1 MREHDR
7 ARELLGLYAL
17 EELSPEEES
26 ELREHL
32 NGCPACRE
40 EMEVLRKAR
49 SRLRGAFVAPPPEL
63 KQRVMDRLPRR
74 AKRRSTFL
82 VAAALLLVFISG
94 GTFFAGLI
102 APAEYA
108 TSSLGPTALAPG
120 AGGEARLRESGANVQ
135 VSLEVW
141 GLPNQRSDEFY
152 EVWFV
157 RGEERVSAGSFT
169 VGPEGRAKINASV
182 PAELAKEYPA
192 VGITA
197 EEAPGDPRP
206 SGEKVLGGELTRS

>member
-17 EELSPEEES
+17 DELSSEEES

-32 NGCPACRE
+32 EGCPACRE
-40 EMEVLRKAR
+40 EMEELRQAR

-63 KQRVMDRLPRR
+63 KQRVMGRLPRR
-74 AKRRSTFL
+74 GKRRATVL
-82 VAAALLLVFISG
+82 VAAALLLVFLSG
-94 GTFFAGLI
+94 GAFFTAII

-141 GLPNQRSDEFY
+141 GLPQRDAGYY
-152 EVWFV
+152 ELWFV
-157 RGEERVSAGSFT
+157 RGDDRVSGGGFE
-169 VGPEGRAKINASV
+169 VGPKGRAEVDLSV
-182 PAELAKEYPA
+182 PAGVAEGYRQI
-192 VGITA
+192 GITA
-197 EEAPGDPRP
+197 EEDPGDPRP
-206 SGEKVLGGELTRS
+206 SPTKVLGGELEEL